1 MTLRNLCTKCLLP
14 NVGYALAVWAGFYG
28 GLTIVA
34 WLTSAF
40 AWFMVVCY
48 ATVLASPQSCLRS
61 AERGLPCP
69 GWVWSLADVSIGAAL
84 LATDAYWTAA
94 GWILSAV
101 LHYLI
106 QWRGSVVRDLRLA
119 TEARGSAPRDGD
131 RR

>member
-14 NVGYALAVWAGFYG
+14 NVGYALAVWVGFYG

-84 LATDAYWTAA
+84 LAADAYWTAA

-119 TEARGSAPRDGD
+119 TEAPGSAPRDGD
-131 RR
+131 RT